1 MRTNGKQSLPK
12 NRRPVK
18 DAGISGG
25 TSGMISGRAP
35 TGATVSEKPH
45 LQNGRSGREEV
56 RWPGSRLRT
65 DLPGHPNGPLG
76 GAASADGPEFPGAT
90 GHPRGA
96 TDHFFQSRMIT
107 VSPDFSTT
115 TFWRSFQ
122 PSSSIMAFGM
132 VT

>member
-12 NRRPVK
+12 SRRPVK
-18 DAGISGG
+18 DAGIFPGYSCRGFRSGVN
-25 TSGMISGRAP
+25 R
-35 TGATVSEKPH
+35 ATVPDKSR
-45 LQNGRSGREEV
+45 LQNGRSGREAV
-56 RWPGSRLRT
+56 RWLGSRLRT
-65 DLPGHPNGPLG
+65 DLPGHPNGPW
-76 GAASADGPEFPGAT
+76 GAASADGPECPGAT

-122 PSSSIMAFGM
+122 PSSSIRAFGM

>member
-1 MRTNGKQSLPK
+1 MEGQAGKSSDG
-12 NRRPVK
+12 PV
-18 DAGISGG
+18 
-25 TSGMISGRAP
+25 RASEP
-35 TGATVSEKPH
+35 TCRVIPTD
-45 LQNGRSGREEV
+45 
-56 RWPGSRLRT
+56 RW
-65 DLPGHPNGPLG
+65 